1 MARDVFDPAFDPSS
15 PLRKELRRVVGE
27 RDGWRCRFC
36 GRRDLVV
43 PPAGREHTAEEA
55 SSLATLDHWLPRSRG
70 GTWEMFNLV
79 LACRPC
85 NGEKGQLTGEEYLTV
100 LAFRRRQRAA
110 GNTRQFQ
117 RCRSQAARCRRQ
129 TGRHSAAMPA
139 RDRHCR
145 RPAGGTPQPCR
156 QP

>member
-1 MARDVFDPAFDPSS
+1 MARDPFDPAFDPSS

-70 GTWEMFNLV
+70 GTWEMSNLV

-85 NGEKGQLTGEEYLTV
+85 NGEKGQLTGEEYLSV
-100 LAFRRRQRAA
+100 LAYRRRQAVA
-110 GNTRQFQ
+110 GNVRQPQ
-117 RCRSQAARCRRQ
+117 RCRPRVARCRQQ
-129 TGRHSAAMPA
+129 TGGHSAPVPA
-139 RDRHCR
+139 QVRHCH
-145 RPAGGTPQPCR
+145 RPADGTPQPCR